1 VHLKSAGRVF
11 VELCQE
17 NMIQKEFADR
27 IVEIIKVDS
36 SIIGLA
42 AAGSWITNEMDEFS
56 DLDLVLVTT
65 ERVSDSK
72 EKMLQYANQYGQ
84 LVSAFTG
91 EHVGEPRLLICLYK
105 DPLLHVDIKFL
116 TIDEFESRVEEPV
129 ILWDTN
135 GQLQQVLDRTEG
147 KFPYPDFQLMED
159 RFWVWIHY
167 VLGKI
172 ARGEYLEAFDS
183 LSIFRGMIFGPLLHI
198 KNGNL
203 PKGVRKVEMLLANND
218 LKDLEGTIATYD
230 KRSLIGAVER
240 SINVYKI
247 LRNELFEEDVIPR
260 MDAEKAV
267 LKYLEQ
273 MNK

>member
-1 VHLKSAGRVF
+1 MPRKD
-11 VELCQE
+11 
-17 NMIQKEFADR
+17 MIQKEFADR
-27 IVEIIKVDS
+27 IVEIIKTDTSV
-36 SIIGLA
+36 IGLA
-42 AAGSWITNEMDEFS
+42 VAGSWITDEIDEFS
-56 DLDLVLVTT
+56 DLDLVLVTA
-65 ERVSDSK
+65 EKVSDSK
-72 EKMLQYANQYGQ
+72 AKMLEYANQYGQ

-116 TIDEFESRVEEPV
+116 TLDEFENRVEDPV
-129 ILWDTN
+129 ILWDTD
-135 GQLQQVLDRTEG
+135 GQLQAVLDITEG

-172 ARGEYLEAFDS
+172 GRGEYLEAFDS

-203 PKGVRKVEMLLANND
+203 PKGVRKVETLLTNYD
-218 LKDLEGTIATYD
+218 LKGLESTIAAYD
-230 KRSLIGAVER
+230 KQSLITAIER
-240 SINVYKI
+240 SINLYES
-247 LRNELFEEDVIPR
+247 LRKELFKENIVLR
-260 MDAEKAV
+260 VDAKSEV
-267 LKYLEQ
+267 LKYMSE